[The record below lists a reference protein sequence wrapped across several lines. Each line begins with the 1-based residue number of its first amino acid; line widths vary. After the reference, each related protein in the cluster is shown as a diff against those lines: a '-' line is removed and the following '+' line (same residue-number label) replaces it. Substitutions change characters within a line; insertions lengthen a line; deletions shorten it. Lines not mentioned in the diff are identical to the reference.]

1 MTEAERIHIIAL
13 LERAEAD
20 LALLNACA
28 DPECLGDTNIRA
40 LPRVRAELRRLRG
53 DGAHPLR
60 QVG

>member
-13 LERAEAD
+13 LERVESD
-20 LALLNACA
+20 LTRLNACA
-28 DPECLGDTNIRA
+28 DPDCMGDTLISA